1 MLAVDIDSHDSLVE
15 IGVGRL
21 KNSIIDMIKVAQSIK
36 SLEHKLEQCLQVLWV
51 RRRNEN
57 VAITMGNRSSNRN
70 TKGCGF
76 SSSSGSSQCDSVS
89 KRLFGNRVNECE
101 ERLGLVNG
109 SRQTDQ
115 RTDRLRFCQAFLDFL
130 QFLL

>member
-1 MLAVDIDSHDSLVE
+1 MSILRLNVLDSLTMLAMNVDSHDSLVE

-21 KNSIIDMIKVAQSIK
+21 KNGIIDMVKVAQSIK

-51 RRRNEN
+51 RRSDEDVAVTVRNC
-57 VAITMGNRSSNRN
+57 SSNRN
-70 TKGCGF
+70 TKGRRF
-76 SSSSGSSQCDSVS
+76 TSSSGSGQCNSVP
-89 KRLFGNRVNECE
+89 KRLLGNRINECE

-115 RTDRLRFCQAFLDFL
+115 RTDRL
-130 QFLL
+130 